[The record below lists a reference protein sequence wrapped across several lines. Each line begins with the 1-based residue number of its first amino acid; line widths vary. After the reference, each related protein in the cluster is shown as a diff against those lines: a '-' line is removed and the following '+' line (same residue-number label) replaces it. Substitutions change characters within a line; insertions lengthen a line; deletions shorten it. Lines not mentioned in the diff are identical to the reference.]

1 MHYESTLYDELME
14 LIHAPDS
21 PFYIVEHQMEGVT
34 FRVFNYRLASYSD
47 FLKPSA
53 LEARGIMFE
62 MEDGRMKRLA
72 SLPPR
77 KFFNF
82 KENPLVMD
90 IDFSKADIVMDKM
103 DGSIMTTYM
112 IHGNTYLKSKTSLAS
127 EQANAAMEF
136 LFNGENDRLLKYLE
150 YMEQAKFSVS
160 LEWTS
165 PVHRIVLPYQEDKLT
180 VLHVRDRDDGKVLAY
195 NEVVMTMVSFDP
207 LVLDY
212 LVKSYKVDDVPA
224 FVDSI
229 PAKTGVEG
237 YIIGVEGVLTKH
249 KTDWYCSL
257 HNLKDDINS
266 PKKRFIVVVNEGH
279 DDARANFSYDEY
291 MLKLIDEMEL
301 KVKAIYRNID
311 KYVVGF
317 YNSNSD
323 LERKDYAIAGQ
334 KELDRLY
341 FSLAMN
347 LYLGKENDY
356 KTWMIKHYKEFG
368 IGDDPELTETE

>member
-1 MHYESTLYDELME
+1 MSLVNE
-14 LIHAPDS
+14 PDTA
-21 PFYIVEHQMEGVT
+21 FYIVEHQCEGVT
-34 FRVFNYRLASYSD
+34 FRVFNYRLASYTD
-47 FLKPSA
+47 FIKPSA
-53 LEARGIMFE
+53 LESRGTMFE
-62 MEDGRMKRLA
+62 MKHGQPVRLA
-72 SLPPR
+72 SLAPA
-77 KFFNF
+77 KFFNY

-90 IDFSKADIVMDKM
+90 IDFSEADVVMDKM

-112 IHGNTYLKSKTSLAS
+112 IHGNTYLKSKTSLSS

-136 LFNGENDRLLKYLE
+136 LFSGKNEKLIKYLE
-150 YMEQAKFSVS
+150 HMENEGYSVS

-180 VLHVRDRDDGKVLAY
+180 VLHVRNRNTGKVLSY
-195 NEVVMTMVSFDP
+195 SQVIKTMLSFDP
-207 LVLDY
+207 LVIGY
-212 LVKSYKVDDVPA
+212 MVPCYAIDDVSA

-237 YIIGVEGVLTKH
+237 YIIVVDGVLTKH

-279 DDARANFSYDEY
+279 DDARANFSYDAY
-291 MLKLIDEMEL
+291 MIKLIDEMEL
-301 KVKAIYRNID
+301 KVKAIYRDID
-311 KYVVGF
+311 KYVTGF
-317 YNSNSD
+317 YNANRH
-323 LERKDYAIAGQ
+323 LERKDYAIKGTA
-334 KELDRLY
+334 ELERLY

-356 KTWMIKHYKEFG
+356 KAWMIKHYKEFG